1 MFHKH
6 GSQKSAVGQARPE
19 STFVRPPRAAA
30 QSAVSR
36 LANLASG
43 QIEVDY
49 NAASGD
55 VRFLTATGGGLLNLP
70 FTGDALSYAKLYMA
84 QKDTIAALG
93 LRQAN
98 LVDGEVRKFGIGTR
112 VEFKQELTLSDHV
125 GPLPVRGGFVHVFV
139 DNKGEIRQV
148 TNTIRRGR
156 KPQQLGQIITADEA
170 VAKAKAVHGTDVCE
184 TKSCTLVLSSHETA
198 QRQSKKTRSLAPSDN
213 LKLDPTY
220 EVVLQSAN
228 PASIMEYLVDARTG
242 KVVHSVSRLY
252 FSQKSKDQSAAAE
265 PDCRYFPLEPDA
277 NVALSKQLIDYTIA
291 DLPDPTRLENK
302 RFKMLVKKDGNW
314 DVVRAKADG
323 TFNYAIDTAEF
334 EATII
339 FVALNEGV
347 ALQEK
352 WGMTPFDKVLPVFVH
367 DDSDTDNAYA
377 DPINWEVHILVG
389 SGAPNG
395 LAVHIGYDKMV
406 EIHEVCGHIMVT
418 VMATG
423 RDLRGKQGA
432 AMHEDTGDFFAV
444 MFTYTDA
451 FKFGPRLKKPFGV
464 ADVQK
469 DARVVGPYSIA
480 GGIRTQRND
489 KKAPGDLT
497 GEPHDDG
504 LIPGAADC
512 DTLEALIVKAMDIN
526 IGAET
531 SGRIKIN
538 AMPLMPG
545 HTVLFTDMLRAMISA
560 DETLFKGVN
569 RKEIEKAFK
578 AHGITLGGKT
588 PTKKKKPGSGSG
600 KKKAPG
606 KGKGK
611 TKNRRKIA

>member
-19 STFVRPPRAAA
+19 SPFVRPPRAAA

-70 FTGDALSYAKLYMA
+70 FTGDARSYAKLYMA

-93 LRQAN
+93 LRDTT
-98 LVDGEVRKFGIGTR
+98 LVDGDLRKFAFGTR
-112 VEFKQELTLSDHV
+112 VEFKQELKVSDHPV
-125 GPLPVRGGFVHVFV
+125 PLAVRGGFVHVFV

-148 TNTIRRGR
+148 TNTVRRGR
-156 KPQQLGQIITADEA
+156 KPQQLGKIVSADQA
-170 VAKAKAVHGTDVCE
+170 IATAKAAHGTDVSE
-184 TKSCTLVLSSHETA
+184 SKSCTLVLSSHETA
-198 QRQSKKTRSLAPSDN
+198 PQRGNKKRSLAPSAN

-220 EVVLQSAN
+220 VIILQSAK
-228 PASIMEYLVDARTG
+228 PASVKEYLVDARSG
-242 KVVHSVSRLY
+242 KVVHSVERLF
-252 FSQKSKDQSAAAE
+252 FSQKSKDQSAASE

-277 NVALSKQLIDYTIA
+277 KVALSKQLIDYTIA

-302 RFKMLVKKDGNW
+302 RFKMMVKTSGEW
-314 DVVRAKADG
+314 EVVRAKADG
-323 TFNYAIDTAEF
+323 SFKYDIDTPEF
-334 EATII
+334 EAVIV

-347 ALQEK
+347 AKQEE
-352 WGMTPFDKVLPVFVH
+352 WGMTPFDKPLPVYVH
-367 DDSDTDNAYA
+367 DEDVPDNAYA
-377 DPINWEVHILVG
+377 DPINFESHIGVG

-395 LAVHIGYDKMV
+395 LRRFIGYDKMV

-418 VMATG
+418 IMTPG
-423 RDLRGKQGA
+423 RDLPGKQGA
-432 AMHEDTGDFFAV
+432 GMHEDTGDTFAV
-444 MFTYTDA
+444 LFTYTDHV
-451 FKFGPRLKKPFGV
+451 KFAKRLKKPYGV

-469 DARVVGPYSIA
+469 DDRVVGPYSLD
-480 GGIRTQRND
+480 GGIRVQRNT
-489 KKAPGDLT
+489 KKTPQDET

-504 LIPGAADC
+504 LISGGADC
-512 DTLEALIVKAMDIN
+512 DALEAVIVKLDDIDK
-526 IGAET
+526 GAET
-531 SGRIKIN
+531 FGRIKIA
-538 AMPLMPG
+538 AMALVPA
-545 HTVLFTDMLRAMISA
+545 HKVLFKDMLRAMISA
-560 DETLFKGVN
+560 DETLNKGVN
-569 RKEIEKAFK
+569 RKELVKAFGD
-578 AHGITLGGKT
+578 HGIKLTGGNT
-588 PTKKKKPGSGSG
+588 KKKPGSGSG

-611 TKNRRKIA
+611 TKNRRKSA